1 MTDQPQEEVKPANAE
16 EEKPTHAAE
25 KKPALTVVIQ
35 SWWTPALAVLALV
48 VGLLIG
54 YFGRPLVNQS
64 ADTTGN
70 VAAVTSPDSSSITDQ
85 PTLPTPTVD
94 PTELAKSQ
102 QELMD
107 YLVSNTTHFKGDP
120 NAMVTII
127 EFSDYQWPYC
137 GRFAADAGRQ
147 IEKNYVDTGKVRF
160 GYFNFAFLGDES
172 QWAAEAA
179 ECAGDQDAYW
189 EYHDYLFSHQNG
201 ENQGAFSKD
210 NLKSFAAD
218 LKLDTQ
224 AFNACLDS
232 GKYTEAV
239 TNQTNLARGLGV
251 QSTPT
256 FAVNGL
262 AVVGAQTYDTFKQK
276 IDSLLAP

>member
-16 EEKPTHAAE
+16 EAKPVQAAE

-64 ADTTGN
+64 ADKTGN